1 MASRL
6 FFNGRLWTT
15 PATMSVIDDSA
26 MQPKGLTVGNVLA
39 LVGKADGGQPNTI
52 LKFGAPEQARA
63 VLRAG
68 ELLDA
73 VLKAFDPSAET
84 NAPSTVVAVRVGQ
97 AAQAALALK
106 DSGNNAVINLLSDDY
121 GLGANQL
128 KVKVEAGS
136 AKGKKVTTQ
145 FGTDYYSGDNIARDA
160 LTVRYSGAGAAA
172 TITVANAAV
181 TVTVDGAPTV
191 IDLLTYGT
199 VGQLVDRIN
208 AEQGFSASA
217 VVGSEDAPA
226 LNGLDSASAQDVKTA
241 TYTVT
246 ANLQAVIDWINGT
259 GEGYVTATRPAGAGA
274 VPANIPW
281 TYLAGGTAP
290 TPVVSDW
297 TNALTTL
304 QSADVQWIVP
314 LTGDPAIH
322 AATDAHC
329 AYMSNIARMERR
341 CLVGP
346 AANTSVAAVQALPKA
361 LNSDRTSLVWPGHYD
376 YDADGKRVL
385 RAPYMT
391 AAIVAAAFAGSNPGT
406 PLTNKSLKIRGL
418 EFRPRNPTDTDDLI
432 QAGVLCL
439 EETPSGFK
447 VVRSI
452 TTWLVNDNYNRVE
465 VSTGV
470 AADFV
475 ARNVRNA
482 LDVLR
487 GAKGSP
493 IVLSRAASIA
503 ETTLRELARPE
514 PQGPGVIVGD
524 EASPAYKGITAT
536 LEGDVLRVSF
546 QCSPVIPVN
555 FIPISIAVVPYSG
568 TATAA

>member
-6 FFNGRLWTT
+6 FFAGRLWTT

-39 LVGKADGGQPNTI
+39 LIGKADGGQPNTI

-73 VLKAFDPSAET
+73 VLKAFDPSSET

-97 AAQAALALK
+97 ATQAALTLK
-106 DSGNNAVINLLSDDY
+106 DAGNNAVVNLLSDDY
-121 GLGANQL
+121 GLGANQT

-145 FGTDYYSGDNIARDA
+145 IGTDYYSGDNIARDA
-160 LTVRYSGAGAAA
+160 LTVRYSGAGAVA

-181 TVTVDGAPTV
+181 TVTVDGTSTP

-208 AEQGFSASA
+208 AVPGFSSSA

-226 LNGLDSASAQDVKTA
+226 LNGLDSVTTQDVKTA

-246 ANLQAVIDWINGT
+246 ANLQAVIDWINST

-281 TYLAGGTAP
+281 TYLTGGTAP

-304 QSADVQWIVP
+304 QSADVQWVVP

-346 AANTSVAAVQALPKA
+346 VANTTLATVLPLPKA
-361 LNSDRTSLVWPGHYD
+361 INSDRTSLVWPGHYD
-376 YDADGKRVL
+376 YDDAGKRVL
-385 RAPYMT
+385 RPPYMT
-391 AAIVAAAFAGSNPGT
+391 AAIIAAAFAGSNPGT

-439 EETPSGFK
+439 EETPKGYK

-452 TTWLVNDNYNRVE
+452 TTWLVNDFYNRVE

-470 AADFV
+470 ATDFV

-493 IVLSRAASIA
+493 IVLARAVSIT

-524 EASPAYKGITAT
+524 AASPAYKAISAT
-536 LEGDVLRVSF
+536 LDGDVLRVSF

>member
-39 LVGKADGGQPNTI
+39 LVGKAHGGQPNTI

-97 AAQAALALK
+97 ATQAALALK
-106 DSGNNAVINLLSDDY
+106 DSGNNTVINLLSDDY
-121 GLGANQL
+121 GLDANQL

-172 TITVANAAV
+172 TITVANAVV
-181 TVTVDGAPTV
+181 TVTVDGASTP

-208 AEQGFSASA
+208 AVPGFAASA

-226 LNGLDSASAQDVKTA
+226 LNGLDSVTTQDVKSA

-259 GEGYVTATRPAGAGA
+259 GEGYVTASRPAGAGA
-274 VPANIPW
+274 VPANVPW

-290 TPVVSDW
+290 TPTVSDW
-297 TNALTTL
+297 TDALTTL

-406 PLTNKSLKIRGL
+406 PLTNKALKIRGL

-470 AADFV
+470 ATDFV
-475 ARNVRNA
+475 ARNVRNS

-493 IVLSRAASIA
+493 IVLARAVSIA

-524 EASPAYKGITAT
+524 EASPAYKAITAS

>member
-15 PATMSVIDDSA
+15 PATMSNIDDSA

-39 LVGKADGGQPNTI
+39 LVGKSDGGQPNTI

-73 VLKAFDPSAET
+73 VLKAFDPSSET

-97 AAQAALALK
+97 ATQAALALK
-106 DSGNNAVINLLSDDY
+106 DADDNAVINLLSDDY
-121 GLGANQL
+121 GLGANQI

-145 FGTDYYSGDNIARDA
+145 IGNDYYSGDNIARDA
-160 LTVRYSGAGAAA
+160 LTVRYAGPGAVA
-172 TITVANAAV
+172 TVTVTNAAV
-181 TVTVDGAPTV
+181 TVTVDGTSTV

-208 AEQGFSASA
+208 AVPGFSAFA

-226 LNGLDSASAQDVKTA
+226 LNGLDSAAGQDVKAA

-259 GEGYVTATRPAGAGA
+259 AEGYVTATRSVGAGA
-274 VPANIPW
+274 VPANTPW
-281 TYLAGGTAP
+281 TYLADGTAP
-290 TPVVSDW
+290 TPTVSNW
-297 TNALTTL
+297 TDALTTL
-304 QSADVQWIVP
+304 QSADVQWVVP

-341 CLVGP
+341 SLVGP
-346 AANTSVAAVQALPKA
+346 AANTSLAAVLALPKA

-376 YDADGKRVL
+376 YAADGKRIL

-418 EFRPRNPTDTDDLI
+418 EFRPRNPTDTDGLI

-452 TTWLVNDNYNRVE
+452 ATWLVNDNYNRVE

-470 AADFV
+470 ATDFV

-493 IVLSRAASIA
+493 IVLSRAISIT

-524 EASPAYKGITAT
+524 EASPAYKAISAT
-536 LEGDVLRVSF
+536 LDGDVLRVSF

-555 FIPISIAVVPYSG
+555 FIPISIAVVPYAGS
-568 TATAA
+568 ATAA